1 MAHKCHVVYFFEVP
15 INQSEKYRMKQN
27 VGIMEFHK
35 VALAAAFYMGT
46 CSSDCDCSFGRQ
58 SNRRIMAS
66 WAKMIQDSCVHS
78 DQLHGPKVVTR
89 IY

>member
-1 MAHKCHVVYFFEVP
+1 
-15 INQSEKYRMKQN
+15 MKQN

-66 WAKMIQDSCVHS
+66 WAKMIQGSCVHLINCM
-78 DQLHGPKVVTR
+78 DQKWLQEFIKNYIKNSTSGSG
-89 IY
+89 